1 MSQKAEAVRA
11 RPSTPAHQA
20 VLLKAPSEP
29 VLLARNLRRLL
40 GEDPEKA
47 HLDIPKRLSA
57 RLWRDWGEELRHA
70 GATPRLLRL
79 ICAGYEREIWLW
91 LLGDRPWSQ
100 MLSGLRGRLLR
111 RL

>member
-1 MSQKAEAVRA
+1 MSGELEVVRTGL
-11 RPSTPAHQA
+11 STSEHQA
-20 VLLKAPSEP
+20 ILLRAPSEP

-40 GEDPEKA
+40 GEDPERA

-57 RLWRDWGEELRHA
+57 RLWRVWGVELRQA

-79 ICAGYEREIWLW
+79 TCAGYEREIWLW